1 MTDADEQSRLNLRLL
16 QDGYF
21 FDRETWVDGMA
32 KYFVILTNLTAKN
45 AHIVTNEMV
54 APSGADA
61 LAQRSRS
68 IGFFRLTYGEHY
80 SEHCPGDAVGST
92 RGRRR
97 SAIVIGILLKRV
109 TTMDLGLKEKVVLVT
124 GGSKGIGFACARA
137 FALEGAKVAIVSRD
151 PANLARAYEQ
161 LKAEGLHVHRTRA
174 DLHEPH
180 SAADIVEEVSTALG
194 PIDVLVNSAGAA
206 RRYDPEALDA
216 DAFRATMEAKYF
228 PYIYP
233 QQEVLRRMAERAK
246 AGDGGDPGTV
256 VNIIGMGGK
265 VASDI
270 HIAGGAANAALML
283 ATVGL
288 AHYYAR
294 FGIRINAINPGATLT
309 ERVEE
314 AAKLEAAQQG
324 VETAEALARSEAK
337 VPLGRYAKPE
347 EIADVALFL
356 ASRRASYV
364 TGAIVPM
371 DGGSTPLI

>member
-1 MTDADEQSRLNLRLL
+1 
-16 QDGYF
+16 
-21 FDRETWVDGMA
+21 
-32 KYFVILTNLTAKN
+32 
-45 AHIVTNEMV
+45 
-54 APSGADA
+54 
-61 LAQRSRS
+61 
-68 IGFFRLTYGEHY
+68 
-80 SEHCPGDAVGST
+80 
-92 RGRRR
+92 
-97 SAIVIGILLKRV
+97 
-109 TTMDLGLKEKVVLVT
+109 MDLGLNGKVVLIT

-161 LKAEGLHVHRTRA
+161 LKQEGLHVHRTRA

-180 SAADIVEEVSTALG
+180 SAADIVEEVSTAVG
-194 PIDVLVNSAGAA
+194 PIDVLINSAGAA
-206 RRYDPEALDA
+206 RRYDPETLDA

-233 QQEVLRRMAERAK
+233 QQEVLRRMAERVK
-246 AGDGGDPGTV
+246 AGAAPGTI

-265 VASDI
+265 IASDI

-294 FGIRINAINPGATLT
+294 YGIRINAINPGSTLT

-314 AAKLEAAQQG
+314 AVKLEASQQG
-324 VETAEALARSEAK
+324 IENADALARGQAK

>member
-1 MTDADEQSRLNLRLL
+1 
-16 QDGYF
+16 
-21 FDRETWVDGMA
+21 
-32 KYFVILTNLTAKN
+32 
-45 AHIVTNEMV
+45 
-54 APSGADA
+54 
-61 LAQRSRS
+61 
-68 IGFFRLTYGEHY
+68 
-80 SEHCPGDAVGST
+80 
-92 RGRRR
+92 
-97 SAIVIGILLKRV
+97 
-109 TTMDLGLKEKVVLVT
+109 MDLGLANKVVLIT
-124 GGSKGIGFACARA
+124 GGSKGIGLACARA

-151 PANLARAYEQ
+151 PANLARAREQ
-161 LKAEGLHVHRTRA
+161 LASEGLHVHLTRA
-174 DLHEPH
+174 DLHDPH
-180 SAADIVEEVSTALG
+180 SAADVVEDATTAVG
-194 PIDVLVNSAGAA
+194 PIDILINSAGAA
-206 RRYDPEALDA
+206 RRYDPELLDA

-233 QQEVLRRMAERAK
+233 QQEVLRRMAERVKNGQAK
-246 AGDGGDPGTV
+246 EPGAI

-265 VASDI
+265 IASDI

-294 FGIRINAINPGATLT
+294 YGIRINAINPGATLT

-314 AAKLEAAQQG
+314 VLKMDADKQG
-324 VETAEALARSEAK
+324 IEVAEAQARSEAR

>member
-1 MTDADEQSRLNLRLL
+1 
-16 QDGYF
+16 
-21 FDRETWVDGMA
+21 
-32 KYFVILTNLTAKN
+32 
-45 AHIVTNEMV
+45 
-54 APSGADA
+54 
-61 LAQRSRS
+61 
-68 IGFFRLTYGEHY
+68 
-80 SEHCPGDAVGST
+80 
-92 RGRRR
+92 
-97 SAIVIGILLKRV
+97 
-109 TTMDLGLKEKVVLVT
+109 MDLGLKDKVVLIT
-124 GGSKGIGFACARA
+124 GGSKGIGLACARA

-161 LKAEGLHVHRTRA
+161 LKQERA

-180 SAADIVEEVSTALG
+180 SAADIVEEVSTAVG
-194 PIDVLVNSAGAA
+194 PIDVLINSAGAA
-206 RRYDPEALDA
+206 RRYDPETLDA

-233 QQEVLRRMAERAK
+233 QQEVLRRMAERVK
-246 AGDGGDPGTV
+246 AGDGGAPGTI

-265 VASDI
+265 IASDI

-294 FGIRINAINPGATLT
+294 YGIRINAINPGATLT

-314 AAKLEAAQQG
+314 AVKLEASQQG
-324 VETAEALARSEAK
+324 IESADALARGQAK